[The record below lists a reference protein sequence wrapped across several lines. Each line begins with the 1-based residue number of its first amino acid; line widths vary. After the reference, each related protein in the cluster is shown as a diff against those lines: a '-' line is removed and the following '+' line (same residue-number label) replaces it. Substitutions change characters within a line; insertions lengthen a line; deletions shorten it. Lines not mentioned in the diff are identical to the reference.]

1 MASYSLTTPMGSKCI
16 YINTLNLP
24 SSSLLNGNKKSYFQ
38 IQLSESIKINNV
50 NQKMLLS
57 LYTASIPN
65 SFYNISNTQNRFNF
79 KEASGGNWKSL
90 TIPAGNYNARN
101 LGTVIGSL
109 MTSNSDNGFTY
120 TLQYSSIYNKY
131 DIICSNTLTII
142 FLDFNVNNSIYK
154 ACGFDRTTYNFTSS
168 ITSPNIVQIYDEY
181 SLFLHCSLCN
191 NNSLNVFG
199 KASSILEKLPI
210 RGANSVSFF
219 ESGLLQQKQLL
230 TVESID
236 NFYLS
241 LTNSEG
247 EYIDFLGADLEL
259 VLRVEFVTDLQH
271 TNKEITTLESI
282 RNKSYINVINQAIRD
297 AEEQAEE
304 EMKDNANKSNIN

>member
-24 SSSLLNGNKKSYFQ
+24 SSSLLNGSKKSNLQ
-38 IQLSESIKINNV
+38 IQLNESIKINNT

-65 SFYNISNTQNRFNF
+65 SFYNISSSQNKFNF
-79 KEASGGNWKSL
+79 KEASGGDWKN
-90 TIPAGNYNARN
+90 IIVPPGNYNSRN
-101 LGTVIGSL
+101 LATTIIGL
-109 MTSNSDNGFTY
+109 MNSESQNTFTY
-120 TLQYSSIYNKY
+120 SLQYSAIYNKY
-131 DIICSNTLTII
+131 DLICSDTLTTI
-142 FLDFNVNNSIYK
+142 FLDFNVSNSIYK
-154 ACGFDRTTYNFTSS
+154 ACGFDKTTYNFTSS
-168 ITSPNIVQIYDEY
+168 ITSPNIIQIYDEY
-181 SLFLHCSLCN
+181 SIFLHCSLCN
-191 NNSLNVFG
+191 NNSLNTFG
-199 KASSILEKLPI
+199 KASSILEKIPI

-230 TVESID
+230 SVESID

-259 VLRVEFVTDLQH
+259 VLRVEYVTDLNH
-271 TNKEITTLESI
+271 TSKEIA
-282 RNKSYINVINQAIRD
+282 SYDNLIKPILMNIINQ
-297 AEEQAEE
+297 EEQQPEQQPE
-304 EMKDNANKSNIN
+304 TQ